1 MQTTVATFVWGWTVL
16 LVALARHAK
25 SARSWPNDAKHPDA
39 KHPDA
44 NNDAD
49 NGGGHGGP
57 RDQRAAD
64 TVHAEL
70 APPFFAACA
79 FSFFALWTLCG
90 GWHHAQHACPHAA
103 AYLLISSFRIT
114 QLGGLCFIFWVP
126 ILYILVPWAVLSY
139 LQVGT
144 SPSQSITEYHA
155 LQQLEAAIFGIIG
168 HTYIDHNYEEGN
180 YIGLQTVCDLL
191 YRRP

>member
-16 LVALARHAK
+16 LVALARHAR
-25 SARSWPNDAKHPDA
+25 SVRSWPNDAKYSDTINVI
-39 KHPDA
+39 D
-44 NNDAD
+44 D
-49 NGGGHGGP
+49 GVGHHGIEGP
-57 RDQRAAD
+57 CDQRAAD
-64 TVHAEL
+64 TVHAGL
-70 APPFFAACA
+70 APPFFATCA
-79 FSFFALWTLCG
+79 FRFFALWTLCG

>member
-1 MQTTVATFVWGWTVL
+1 MACADHRRHVCVGMDGVVGRAGAAREVGAELAQRRQVL
-16 LVALARHAK
+16 RPP
-25 SARSWPNDAKHPDA
+25 STI
-39 KHPDA
+39 
-44 NNDAD
+44 
-49 NGGGHGGP
+49 GHHGIEGP
-57 RDQRAAD
+57 CDQRAAD
-64 TVHAEL
+64 TVHAGL
-70 APPFFAACA
+70 APPSFAICA
-79 FSFFALWTLCG
+79 FRFFALWTLCG

-168 HTYIDHNYEEGN
+168 HTYIDHNFEEGN
-180 YIGLQTVCDLL
+180 YIGL
-191 YRRP
+191 